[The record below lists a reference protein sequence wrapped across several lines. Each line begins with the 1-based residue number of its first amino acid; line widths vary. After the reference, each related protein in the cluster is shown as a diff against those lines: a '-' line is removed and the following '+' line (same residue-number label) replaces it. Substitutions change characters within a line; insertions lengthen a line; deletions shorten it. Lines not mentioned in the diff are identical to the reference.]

1 VGAVVT
7 GLQIR
12 TSPFMMESKEAGDAE
27 ARGPSTRM
35 VDAVVAL
42 IMAALGAVVIVSSLQ
57 IGAGWGDDGPRSGY
71 FPFYIGIL
79 ITGSSLVN
87 FVLALRRPP
96 DGDIFVEYSKL
107 RLVLAVLIPSIV
119 YVFAIRWLGIYVA
132 SALFIAAFMRWQG
145 RFGWAKLFVVA
156 IGVSISLFL
165 LFDIWFKVAL
175 PKGPLEAMFG
185 Y

>member
-1 VGAVVT
+1 
-7 GLQIR
+7 
-12 TSPFMMESKEAGDAE
+12 MESNENGDAE
-27 ARGPSTRM
+27 ARGPSTRT

-42 IMAALGAVVIVSSLQ
+42 IMAALGMVVVVSSLQ
-57 IGAGWGDDGPRSGY
+57 IGAGWGDDGPKSGY
-71 FPFYIGIL
+71 FPFYIGLL

-87 FVLALRRPP
+87 FFLAMRGPR
-96 DGDIFVEYSKL
+96 DGGIFVEYSKL

-119 YVFAIRWLGIYVA
+119 YVLAIRWLGIYVA

-145 RFGWAKLFVVA
+145 KFGWAKVVVVS
-156 IGVSISLFL
+156 IGVSVALFL

-185 Y
+185 F